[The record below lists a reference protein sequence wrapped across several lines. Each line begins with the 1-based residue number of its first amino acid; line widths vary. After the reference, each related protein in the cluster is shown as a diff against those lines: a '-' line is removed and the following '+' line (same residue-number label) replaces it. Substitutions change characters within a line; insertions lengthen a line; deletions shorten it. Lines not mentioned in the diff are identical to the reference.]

1 MFAVMPAIPAV
12 SSRSRTSINGLAV
25 DESLQPIA
33 LGPDLEAIPGLRVV
47 GEWRGRQFPPGADA
61 EFLIDR
67 QPQREPEPLAVLER
81 EPVVAAR
88 GAIAEREPRLFLQ

>member
-12 SSRSRTSINGLAV
+12 SSAIADVDQRLAV

-33 LGPDLEAIPGLRVV
+33 LGADLEAIPGLRVV
-47 GEWRGRQFPPGADA
+47 GEWRDRQFPPGADA

-81 EPVVAAR
+81 EPVVV
-88 GAIAEREPRLFLQ
+88 REVR